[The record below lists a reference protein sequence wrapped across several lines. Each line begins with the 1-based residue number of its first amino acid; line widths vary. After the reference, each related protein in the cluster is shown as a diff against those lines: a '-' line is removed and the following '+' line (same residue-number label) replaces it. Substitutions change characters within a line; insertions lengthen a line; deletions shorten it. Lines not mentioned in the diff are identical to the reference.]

1 MKRLAMRTRLVCST
15 LVAVAVTGT
24 LAGQARPLRVE
35 DVLAVQ
41 QFADREQLAVSPD
54 SRLVA
59 YALVDPGRA
68 SALAEAD
75 HSNRFSPSGVPVSDR
90 GADVFLTDYRSG
102 TTRNLT
108 GAQGSSWGPVIIRWV
123 SRMPVRPLAMS
134 VRQVVPEP
142 PSQPNPPGTPELPVS
157 PLSLAGTSIIRPQ
170 PLWPRMYRT

>member
-108 GAQGSSWGPVIIRWV
+108 GAQGSSWGPVWSPTVDGWHSTRTVTGQRACGCGIGSTIPCV
-123 SRMPVRPLAMS
+123 AVPRPS
-134 VRQVVPEP
+134 
-142 PSQPNPPGTPELPVS
+142 
-157 PLSLAGTSIIRPQ
+157 
-170 PLWPRMYRT
+170 